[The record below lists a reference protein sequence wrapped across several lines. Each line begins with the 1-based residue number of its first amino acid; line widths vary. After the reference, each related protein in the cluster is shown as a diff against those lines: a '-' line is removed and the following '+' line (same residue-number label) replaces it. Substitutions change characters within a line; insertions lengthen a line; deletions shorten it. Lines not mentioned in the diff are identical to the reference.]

1 MKRKI
6 RLLAA
11 ALCAFAL
18 SFALVGCDGGET
30 SAPTDYSSN
39 FVGSWKL
46 IGLEDET
53 GATSPEDL
61 ALMESLGMYIV
72 LELDEDKTASLTMV
86 DELST
91 GTWKATGASS
101 LAVTIEGETIDG
113 TLEGGEI
120 TLAQGDT
127 WMAFAK
133 MTEDEIAA
141 MGASGFSGSGY
152 ESGSGVVDESFAP
165 MTIADDEVCTID
177 MVSKKTDDWG
187 DSGFLCKV
195 TNNYSEAIYV
205 TAGLDEF
212 DVNGVLI
219 EFWGGDT
226 IEPGQTKEIFV
237 YAEADLVES
246 LDQLVNVSGA
256 IEAWEDDTLDTLK
269 VYHFEA

>member
-18 SFALVGCDGGET
+18 SFALVGCDGGKT

-152 ESGSGVVDESFAP
+152 EGGSGVVDEGFAP

-177 MVSKKTDDWG
+177 IVSRQTDDWG